1 MSYQEVYNGL
11 NKKASNEQIKKL
23 ASIIGMRKKATG
35 TVYGQAQPYLPG
47 TKLNEPVPKGAG
59 KPYLW
64 ALSNRVAE
72 AKPAQRIGAYAKQ
85 LATSATVSPQTMA
98 AQTAGNWILNRMRKN
113 PGAWLSG
120 AIPGA
125 ASGVPALTKSR

>member
-1 MSYQEVYNGL
+1 MKYIEVVKAVREEQM
-11 NKKASNEQIKKL
+11 KKEASVKKL
-23 ASIIGMRKKATG
+23 AGLLGKKAAG
-35 TVYGQAQPYLPG
+35 TVYGPIQPYLPG

-59 KPYLW
+59 KPYLQ

-85 LATSATVSPQTMA
+85 LATSATAFPLTTA
-98 AQTAGNWILNRMRKN
+98 AQTAGKWIINQARKN
-113 PGAWLSG
+113 PGARLSG

-125 ASGVPALTKSR
+125 ASGIPALMKNR